1 MFHVQ
6 GRFSEL
12 NSSLSSV
19 LVYLLYSIIPNA
31 RWDCVSTDVP
41 VVCRVLFVVF
51 SLKVSM

>member
-12 NSSLSSV
+12 NSLYSV

-31 RWDCVSTDVP
+31 RWDCVSNDAP

-51 SLKVSM
+51 IL